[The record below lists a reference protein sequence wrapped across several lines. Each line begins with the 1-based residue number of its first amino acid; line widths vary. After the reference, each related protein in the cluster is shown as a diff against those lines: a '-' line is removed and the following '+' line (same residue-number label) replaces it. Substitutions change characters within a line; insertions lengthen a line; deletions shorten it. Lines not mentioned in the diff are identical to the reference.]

1 MIEFIDSIPT
11 WVNALLLIFAGAK
24 AITIM
29 TDTRSDDKIVDAILR
44 VLNLLAGNFGKDKN
58 KDSE

>member
-11 WVNALLLIFAGAK
+11 WINALPLLFAGAK
-24 AITIM
+24 AITIL
-29 TDTRSDDKIVDAILR
+29 TPSRSDDKAVDVVLR

-58 KDSE
+58 ADDK